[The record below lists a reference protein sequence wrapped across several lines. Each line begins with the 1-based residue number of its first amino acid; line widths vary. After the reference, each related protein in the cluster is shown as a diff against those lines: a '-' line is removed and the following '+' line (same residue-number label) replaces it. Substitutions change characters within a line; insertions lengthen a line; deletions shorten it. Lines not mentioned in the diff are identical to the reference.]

1 MIVFFFVFI
10 KKLVDL
16 AKINKIKIFF
26 LQKFINDKLIRGIDI
41 GHIKGK
47 QNIIYATV
55 FKWTLSNTNSI
66 TLSLDKYQIDSAVF
80 SGSTLSIDLL
90 SILNLFHNKA
100 SVKLNK
106 TNQIYFK
113 NNLKS
118 NQHTALK
125 SK

>member
-1 MIVFFFVFI
+1 M

-16 AKINKIKIFF
+16 AKINKIKKFF
-26 LQKFINDKLIRGIDI
+26 LQKFINDKLIRESII
-41 GHIKGK
+41 SCKLIENSIKR
-47 QNIIYATV
+47 
-55 FKWTLSNTNSI
+55 WTLSNTNSI
-66 TLSLDKYQIDSAVF
+66 TLSLDKYQIYSAVF

-100 SVKLNK
+100 FVCTLKA
-106 TNQIYFK
+106 IE
-113 NNLKS
+113 NLKS